1 MKDDAH
7 EPGRPLTPEPGGPD
21 PALPRLTDPTGA
33 LVVDEVQSWSPD
45 AVWDLADR
53 IAHLVRD
60 GCGRERRLAVFGENS
75 GEAVIAHLGGLRS
88 GVSVVGVSSHLSG
101 ADASYLLEVG
111 DVALVLAGPRTRERA
126 EEAAELTRG
135 RTGRSCEVFAWKS
148 ARWEAWIASAPI
160 GPPADDRPI
169 LPNLLFTSGTTG
181 RPKATELPPNVFP
194 RCGSWS
200 EFLTATGSNRFVGLG
215 RHLVVAPIHHTGPLN
230 AVRAL
235 AVGTPVGVLD
245 RFDPGRTLAA
255 LEAWQIGSTT
265 LVPTHMSRLLALPPD
280 TRSST
285 DLPSLRLVFQTGS
298 ACPVEVKRAMIDWWG
313 PVFLEAY
320 GGTEVGVTCSISSQ
334 DWLGHPGSVG
344 RAVNPYE
351 AVVVDDDGTE
361 VPAGEEGR
369 LYFRDT
375 TGRGIVYHD
384 DPERSAAAHLSPGL
398 FTLGEIG
405 RVDGDGWV
413 YVTDRASD
421 MVVTGGVN
429 VYPAE
434 AEAVMMAHPA
444 VTDVAGVGIPD
455 DDLGEI
461 MVALVVLDPST
472 PPPPTGELLT
482 WCRERLSAY
491 KCPRQLMIVGSLDRN
506 ALGKLNKR
514 ELRAR
519 FIADRPTDGPG
530 PRTRPGTTTDDQP

>member
-1 MKDDAH
+1 MIAPAGADSTTASAADAWLKFKAARDLS
-7 EPGRPLTPEPGGPD
+7 EKLYGQRPLRMHSGLEFVGFEFSLGVFPGDDGW
-21 PALPRLTDPTGA
+21 LGVR
-33 LVVDEVQSWSPD
+33 VV
-45 AVWDLADR
+45 
-53 IAHLVRD
+53 
-60 GCGRERRLAVFGENS
+60 
-75 GEAVIAHLGGLRS
+75 
-88 GVSVVGVSSHLSG
+88 
-101 ADASYLLEVG
+101 
-111 DVALVLAGPRTRERA
+111 A
-126 EEAAELTRG
+126 E
-135 RTGRSCEVFAWKS
+135 
-148 ARWEAWIASAPI
+148 
-160 GPPADDRPI
+160 PPATGYKEGCT
-169 LPNLLFTSGTTG
+169 LGSESTSLL
-181 RPKATELPPNVFP
+181 
-194 RCGSWS
+194 
-200 EFLTATGSNRFVGLG
+200 RFGV
-215 RHLVVAPIHHTGPLN
+215 N
-230 AVRAL
+230 A
-235 AVGTPVGVLD
+235 
-245 RFDPGRTLAA
+245 
-255 LEAWQIGSTT
+255 QIGSTT

-482 WCRERLSAY
+482 WCRERLPAY